1 MLYSSKRKKISTLL
15 TLSVV
20 SLFMVG
26 CEIGSSDVST
36 VAPVQTVVTP
46 DTSIAD
52 ENADAIVASTMGGI
66 SKLTEKIE
74 DLPVIKTDDIPLI
87 GAIASA
93 DIQQTNL
100 GGIDL
105 TSELEICDEGGSVE
119 LNNIGTDSA
128 ELTFTNC
135 KDDGKTVNG
144 KGHLE
149 VSKNAYTLILND
161 FTVDDAYFKFA
172 TIYYNGSDF
181 DAKISSGYAHL
192 DGQRLNVEN
201 LSIVKKGNNLTA
213 VSSIKTDCMGSW
225 VSVNTIE
232 PMYVNGTECP
242 TSGYVVVSGTSSDLA
257 ISFNADESVDTFID
271 NVPSEHYATCKD
283 LPAYKEVC
291 Q

>member
-1 MLYSSKRKKISTLL
+1 M
-15 TLSVV
+15 
-20 SLFMVG
+20 FG
-26 CEIGSSDVST
+26 CEIGGSDVST
-36 VAPVQTVVTP
+36 EAPVQTVVAP

-74 DLPVIKTDDIPLI
+74 DLPVIKTDDVPLI

-93 DIQQTNL
+93 DIDERNI

-105 TSELEICDEGGSVE
+105 TSELDICDEGGSVE

-128 ELTFTNC
+128 ELRFINC
-135 KDDGKTVNG
+135 NDEGKVVNG
-144 KGHLE
+144 LGYLE
-149 VSKNAYTLILND
+149 ISKNAYTLTLND

-172 TIYYNGSDF
+172 TIYYNGNDF
-181 DAKISSGYAHL
+181 DAKISSGYAYVE
-192 DGQRLNVEN
+192 GQRLDVEN
-201 LSIVKKGNNLTA
+201 LSIVKKGNDLTA
-213 VSSIKTDCMGSW
+213 NSAIKTDCMGSW
-225 VSVNTIE
+225 VTVTTII

-242 TSGYVVVSGTSSDLA
+242 TAGHIVVSGSSSELA
-257 ISFNADESVDTFID
+257 ISFNNDESVDTFID
-271 NVPSEHYATCKD
+271 GVPSEHYNSCLD